1 MLLFDSCL
9 VLVKKEP
16 LGKKE
21 RDNLSVKSVML
32 FRVLWWLVR
41 EVKAQVRRRRKTQR
55 IGITKGDR

>member
-1 MLLFDSCL
+1 MLFDSCL
-9 VLVKKEP
+9 VFCKKEP
-16 LGKKE
+16 LGKNQ

-55 IGITKGDR
+55 IGRTKGDR